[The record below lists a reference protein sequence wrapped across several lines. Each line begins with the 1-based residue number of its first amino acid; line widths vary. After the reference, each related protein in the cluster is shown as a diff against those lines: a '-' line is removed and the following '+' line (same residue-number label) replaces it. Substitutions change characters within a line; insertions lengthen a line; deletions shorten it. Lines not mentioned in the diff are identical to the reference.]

1 MAPLARFLCLAAAVG
16 GLLAAS
22 ACQTSRIKVE
32 MVASGDTTTR
42 TFASNS
48 LDRRDIDRLRDVY
61 ASEPTRDAETG
72 GTLFSGSFG
81 ETLPSE
87 LGNRN
92 GLVAMH
98 TRLGSAHFYY
108 EAFGDASPLWSD
120 LRRRMDAGELWVRLF
135 GRWAERHI
143 DDASKREEWRVY
155 VDQELVPLVC
165 DAVLLWASQA
175 STARYSRVEQNL
187 RATDD
192 VSEKTE
198 DERFAERLGMPL
210 LLLLAERGLFTPD
223 ETQRLLALG
232 ADGNLSPSEREWAV
246 KQLFLPAVTRQVRR
260 FRPDIESVRQSDLV
274 PLAIGFYL
282 YATTSIDRNEVLLA
296 SPAISEE
303 DKARLR
309 RGEAILVL
317 PPPFGF
323 DPLKRPKSTEAEVHL
338 ATGAKPYLHNGVWD
352 DERHEI
358 RFKASFVQPERRT
371 TLFPAVFYAAWSEPD
386 AAAQTKLFGAVILE
400 GEALAGYASWQAS
413 LPAATAARWD
423 QALDRLAAG
432 KGAEALDAIRLET
445 RAERPMPQ
453 PLADWIQATVAP
465 DAANRSGDE
474 PADRA
479 KL

>member
-1 MAPLARFLCLAAAVG
+1 M
-16 GLLAAS
+16 
-22 ACQTSRIKVE
+22 
-32 MVASGDTTTR
+32 
-42 TFASNS
+42 
-48 LDRRDIDRLRDVY
+48 
-61 ASEPTRDAETG
+61 
-72 GTLFSGSFG
+72 
-81 ETLPSE
+81 
-87 LGNRN
+87 
-92 GLVAMH
+92 
-98 TRLGSAHFYY
+98 
-108 EAFGDASPLWSD
+108 
-120 LRRRMDAGELWVRLF
+120 
-135 GRWAERHI
+135 
-143 DDASKREEWRVY
+143 
-155 VDQELVPLVC
+155 
-165 DAVLLWASQA
+165 
-175 STARYSRVEQNL
+175 
-187 RATDD
+187 
-192 VSEKTE
+192 
-198 DERFAERLGMPL
+198 
-210 LLLLAERGLFTPD
+210 
-223 ETQRLLALG
+223 
-232 ADGNLSPSEREWAV
+232 
-246 KQLFLPAVTRQVRR
+246 
-260 FRPDIESVRQSDLV
+260 

-317 PPPFGF
+317 PSPFGF

-453 PLADWIQATVAP
+453 PLAEWIQATVAP
-465 DAANRSGDE
+465 DAANRSGDD